1 MTLEGL
7 LLRHFPAAYEEK
19 RAQVEA
25 ELQRRSR
32 WDSVVVGKGRGREW
46 EGKGV
51 GDGGVM
57 TGIGKVVEWEAAH
70 QPLFSPFLS

>member
-1 MTLEGL
+1 VTLEGL

-32 WDSVVVGKGRGREW
+32 WDSVVVGKERGREW
-46 EGKGV
+46 EMEELQLGLGRGGV
-51 GDGGVM
+51 GGSSPAFV
-57 TGIGKVVEWEAAH
+57 
-70 QPLFSPFLS
+70 LPFLS